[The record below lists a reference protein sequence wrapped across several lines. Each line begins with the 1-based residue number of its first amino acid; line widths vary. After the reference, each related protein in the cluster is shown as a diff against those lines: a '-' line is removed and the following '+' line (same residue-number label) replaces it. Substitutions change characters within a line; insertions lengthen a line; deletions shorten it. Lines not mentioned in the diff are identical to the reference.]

1 MRGATLRVDHLEA
14 DSYLLRMRVLMVLLA
29 LGIFGCQAEPMNP
42 PLQTSTSAR
51 IRPSSPP
58 PPPPPPASPRNDVH
72 GGVSPRDSQKF
83 TYPIE
88 PPPHPDD
95 PVARPTLPPVL
106 IKRVEPE
113 LTEEARKARI
123 SGLVILE
130 IVIERDGRVGGG
142 QVLKP
147 LPMGLT
153 QKAIE
158 AVEQW
163 KYEPAVHKGLPV
175 RTKEIVRIAFR
186 PE

>member
-1 MRGATLRVDHLEA
+1 MRIV
-14 DSYLLRMRVLMVLLA
+14 MVLLA
-29 LGIFGCQAEPMNP
+29 AAIMGCQPEAMNP
-42 PLQTSTSAR
+42 PLQKSASAR
-51 IRPSSPP
+51 VHSAAP
-58 PPPPPPASPRNDVH
+58 PPPPPPAPPRNGVH
-72 GGVSPRDSQKF
+72 GGVSPHGSQKF

-95 PVARPTLPPVL
+95 PVPRPTLPPVL
-106 IKRVEPE
+106 IRRVEPE
-113 LTEEARKARI
+113 LTEEAGKARI

-153 QKAIE
+153 QKAID

-163 KYEPAVHKGLPV
+163 EYEPAVHEGLPV
-175 RTKEIVRIAFR
+175 RTKEIVKIAFR